1 MKYYLSILVLSL
13 FSCLHSQTL
22 NYIHYNT
29 NNSKLPHDAV
39 YQLRQDKNGYI
50 WVCTDDGL
58 VRFDGTEMV
67 NYDKGFVSKYV
78 ICTDEERD
86 RIWASTWKGGI
97 HYIKNDSAIPVKV
110 AMRKN
115 ATYNAEGT
123 DRYLFSTNG
132 LTVFND
138 LLIAGCFKTYMVLRF
153 DSTSNTLIPIALEK
167 DNGSKYIVYPGDKEY
182 LNFLKTSTHR
192 LYAYGKRGVFEVV
205 NNKLRLLT
213 ADIVPDNVWES
224 PDSILYFQRAGA
236 IYKTNK
242 DFTSTLLIYNIPI
255 EKFDYKLPINFKV
268 LPSGNICLLFE
279 TPELL
284 NSGMTYFLIN
294 VHSGD
299 ITDLSNAV
307 GIGVLPAGIII
318 DKEGS
323 MWLSTDGRGLYH
335 VFDQKFKQITSDRF
349 LYNSNVTTL
358 HSFSRDSLFIG
369 TKKGLYVYHNKHVN
383 IIKCVDSILN
393 SPVRGLFQTRS
404 GNMGFSVSNLK
415 TKRMEGFVVD
425 NGQVSQLPYDLAFVF
440 KNYRLNLYSSGKIR
454 LSDSQGKKDYT
465 SDINSVIQNP
475 SCLEE
480 DDKGKLWISAGS
492 VLYSFHPDYGLKKYE
507 LTELCDLQINCLRNV
522 AGSGLFIGTNQGLFL
537 LPGSGSPKHWGIED
551 GLTNLNIRCLTSE
564 KAGSLWIGT
573 QNGLFNF
580 KNNTFS
586 IYKKRDGLIAD
597 DVTCLALL
605 NGNEL
610 AVGSSKGLTVFMTKH
625 ETRIAAGY
633 LTIEKFLVND
643 KKQDHLSTI
652 DVPYNSNIFLKYGL
666 VTFVYPELVVYSY
679 RLNKSEKWITT
690 QNSSL
695 VFTNLKPGNY
705 SLELKAK
712 KYDTDYSEAI
722 IIEFT
727 IHNPWWM
734 SFYFYGL
741 LFLASVLLGVI
752 YLKIQVK
759 KHRERALARY
769 ELAELKMKALQAQLN
784 PHFISNAL
792 NAIQYFILKQD
803 EVQASNYLAQFTE
816 LTRLFLEVSRRGL
829 VTLKMELDLLN
840 NYLSLEKLRFE
851 NKLDYSVEVASD
863 IDLMK
868 EYIPGLLVQPFVE
881 NSINH
886 GIVYLP
892 KGRLGVLSVKIEKA
906 DGFIKIVIND
916 NGIGREKAGEIKRRQ
931 SKFHD
936 SHAMQIVEEL
946 KQAYN
951 LLPGCEIEIEVFD
964 KGENIK
970 QPVGTCVYIRVKIS
984 RELLDTQQF

>member
-1 MKYYLSILVLSL
+1 MKYYLATLFLSL
-13 FSCLHSQTL
+13 FAGLYSQNL

-39 YQLRQDKNGYI
+39 YQLRQDKNGYM

-67 NYDKGFVSKYV
+67 NYDKGFLSKYV
-78 ICTDEERD
+78 ICTDEERN
-86 RIWASTWKGGI
+86 RIWVSTWKGGI
-97 HYIKNDSAIPVKV
+97 HYIESDSAIPVKV
-110 AMRKN
+110 AVSKN
-115 ATYNAEGT
+115 ASYSTEET
-123 DRYLFSTNG
+123 DRYIFSTNG

-153 DSTSNTLIPIALEK
+153 DSATNTLIPFALEK
-167 DNGSKYIVYPGDKEY
+167 DHEINYIVYPGDKKY
-182 LNFLKTSTHR
+182 LSFLKTSAHR
-192 LYAYGKRGVFEVV
+192 LYAYGSRGVFEVV
-205 NNKLRLLT
+205 NNKLKLLT
-213 ADIVPDNVWES
+213 TAILPDNVWES
-224 PDSILYFQRAGA
+224 PDGILYFQKAGA

-242 DFTSTLLIYNIPI
+242 EFTSTSLIYKIPI
-255 EKFDYKLPINFKV
+255 EKFDYKLPVNFKV

-279 TPELL
+279 TPELI

-294 VHSGD
+294 VRSGD

-323 MWLSTDGRGLYH
+323 MWLSTDGRGLFH
-335 VFDQKFKQITSDRF
+335 VFDQKYKQITSDKF
-349 LYNSNVTTL
+349 SYNSNVTSL
-358 HSFSRDSLFIG
+358 YSFSRDSLFIG
-369 TKKGLYVYHNKHVN
+369 TKKGLYVYHNKQLN

-393 SPVRGLFQTRS
+393 SPVRGLFQTQA
-404 GNMGFSVSNLK
+404 GDMGFSVSNLR
-415 TKRMEGFVVD
+415 TKLMQGF
-425 NGQVSQLPYDLAFVF
+425 GIISGKVSQLPYDGALVF
-440 KNYRLNLYSSGKIR
+440 KNYRLNLYSSGKIK
-454 LSDSQGKKDYT
+454 LSDNQGKKDYT
-465 SDINSVIQNP
+465 SSIAPVIQNANF
-475 SCLEE
+475 LEE
-480 DDKGKLWISAGS
+480 DEMGKLWLSSGS
-492 VLYSFHPDYGLKKYE
+492 QLYSFHPEKGLKKYQ
-507 LTELCDLQINCLRNV
+507 LTELNNLQINCLQNV

-537 LPGSGSPKHWGIED
+537 LSGNALLQHWGIDD
-551 GLTNLNIRCLTSE
+551 GLTNLNIRCLISE
-564 KAGSLWIGT
+564 KAGSLWVGT

-580 KNNTFS
+580 KDNKFS

-597 DVTCLALL
+597 DITCLALL
-605 NGNEL
+605 KGNEL

-625 ETRIAAGY
+625 ETKISSGS
-633 LTIEKFLVND
+633 LTIEKFLIND
-643 KKQDHLSTI
+643 KKHDHLVTI
-652 DVPYNSNIFLKYGL
+652 DAPYNSNIFLKYGL

-679 RLNKSEKWITT
+679 RLNKNEKWITT
-690 QNSSL
+690 HNNSL

-722 IIEFT
+722 IIKFT
-727 IHNPWWM
+727 INNPWWM
-734 SFYFYGL
+734 SFYFYGFL
-741 LFLASVLLGVI
+741 LLAIILLGVI

-759 KHRERALARY
+759 KHKEKALARY

-784 PHFISNAL
+784 PHFVSNAL

-803 EVQASNYLAQFTE
+803 EVQASNYLGQFTE
-816 LTRLFLEVSRRGL
+816 LTRLFLEVSRKGL
-829 VTLKMELDLLN
+829 VTLKMELELLN

-851 NKLDYSVEVASD
+851 NKLDYTVEVAPA

-892 KGRLGVLSVKIEKA
+892 KGRLGVLSVKIEKT
-906 DGFIKIVIND
+906 DGFIKITIND
-916 NGIGREKAGEIKRRQ
+916 NGIGREKAGEIKIRQ
-931 SKFHD
+931 SKFQD

-970 QPVGTCVYIRVKIS
+970 HPTGTCVYIRVKIS
-984 RELLDTQQF
+984 KELIDSQQF

>member
-358 HSFSRDSLFIG
+358 HSFSRDSLHWYQKR
-369 TKKGLYVYHNKHVN
+369 T
-383 IIKCVDSILN
+383 
-393 SPVRGLFQTRS
+393 VR
-404 GNMGFSVSNLK
+404 VS
-415 TKRMEGFVVD
+415 
-425 NGQVSQLPYDLAFVF
+425 
-440 KNYRLNLYSSGKIR
+440 
-454 LSDSQGKKDYT
+454 
-465 SDINSVIQNP
+465 
-475 SCLEE
+475 
-480 DDKGKLWISAGS
+480 
-492 VLYSFHPDYGLKKYE
+492 
-507 LTELCDLQINCLRNV
+507 
-522 AGSGLFIGTNQGLFL
+522 
-537 LPGSGSPKHWGIED
+537 
-551 GLTNLNIRCLTSE
+551 
-564 KAGSLWIGT
+564 
-573 QNGLFNF
+573 
-580 KNNTFS
+580 
-586 IYKKRDGLIAD
+586 
-597 DVTCLALL
+597 
-605 NGNEL
+605 
-610 AVGSSKGLTVFMTKH
+610 
-625 ETRIAAGY
+625 
-633 LTIEKFLVND
+633 
-643 KKQDHLSTI
+643 
-652 DVPYNSNIFLKYGL
+652 
-666 VTFVYPELVVYSY
+666 
-679 RLNKSEKWITT
+679 
-690 QNSSL
+690 
-695 VFTNLKPGNY
+695 
-705 SLELKAK
+705 
-712 KYDTDYSEAI
+712 
-722 IIEFT
+722 
-727 IHNPWWM
+727 
-734 SFYFYGL
+734 
-741 LFLASVLLGVI
+741 
-752 YLKIQVK
+752 
-759 KHRERALARY
+759 
-769 ELAELKMKALQAQLN
+769 
-784 PHFISNAL
+784 
-792 NAIQYFILKQD
+792 
-803 EVQASNYLAQFTE
+803 
-816 LTRLFLEVSRRGL
+816 
-829 VTLKMELDLLN
+829 
-840 NYLSLEKLRFE
+840 
-851 NKLDYSVEVASD
+851 
-863 IDLMK
+863 
-868 EYIPGLLVQPFVE
+868 
-881 NSINH
+881 
-886 GIVYLP
+886 
-892 KGRLGVLSVKIEKA
+892 
-906 DGFIKIVIND
+906 
-916 NGIGREKAGEIKRRQ
+916 
-931 SKFHD
+931 
-936 SHAMQIVEEL
+936 
-946 KQAYN
+946 
-951 LLPGCEIEIEVFD
+951 
-964 KGENIK
+964 
-970 QPVGTCVYIRVKIS
+970 
-984 RELLDTQQF
+984 

>member
-1 MKYYLSILVLSL
+1 MKYYLSTLFLSL
-13 FSCLHSQTL
+13 FAGLYSQNL

-39 YQLRQDKNGYI
+39 YQLRQDKNGYM

-67 NYDKGFVSKYV
+67 NYDKGFLSKYV
-78 ICTDEERD
+78 ICTDEERN
-86 RIWASTWKGGI
+86 RIWVSTWKGGI
-97 HYIKNDSAIPVKV
+97 HYIESDSAIPLKV
-110 AMRKN
+110 AVSKN
-115 ATYNAEGT
+115 ASYSAEET
-123 DRYLFSTNG
+123 DRYVFSTNG

-138 LLIAGCFKTYMVLRF
+138 LIIAGCFKTYMVLRF
-153 DSTSNTLIPIALEK
+153 DSVTNTLIPFALEK
-167 DNGSKYIVYPGDKEY
+167 DHGINYIIYPGDKKY
-182 LNFLKTSTHR
+182 LSFLKTSAHR
-192 LYAYGKRGVFEVV
+192 LYAYGNRGVFEVV
-205 NNKLRLLT
+205 NNKLKLLT
-213 ADIVPDNVWES
+213 TAIVPDNVWES
-224 PDSILYFQRAGA
+224 PDGILYFQKASA

-242 DFTSTLLIYNIPI
+242 EFTSTSLIYKIPI
-255 EKFDYKLPINFKV
+255 EKFDYKLPVNFKV

-279 TPELL
+279 TPELI

-294 VHSGD
+294 VRSGD

-323 MWLSTDGRGLYH
+323 MWLSTDGRGLFH
-335 VFDQKFKQITSDRF
+335 VFDQKYKQITSDKF
-349 LYNSNVTTL
+349 SYNSNVTSL
-358 HSFSRDSLFIG
+358 YSFSRDSLFIG
-369 TKKGLYVYHNKHVN
+369 TKKGLYVYHNKQVN

-393 SPVRGLFQTRS
+393 SPVRGLFQTQA
-404 GNMGFSVSNLK
+404 GDMGFSVSNLR
-415 TKRMEGFVVD
+415 TKLMQGFRIAS
-425 NGQVSQLPYDLAFVF
+425 GKVSQLPYDGALVF
-440 KNYRLNLYSSGKIR
+440 KNYRLNLYSSGKIK
-454 LSDSQGKKDYT
+454 LTDNQGKNDYT
-465 SDINSVIQNP
+465 SSITPVIQNVNF
-475 SCLEE
+475 LEE
-480 DDKGKLWISAGS
+480 DEMGRLWLSSGS
-492 VLYSFHPDYGLKKYE
+492 QLYSFRPEKGLKKYQ
-507 LTELCDLQINCLRNV
+507 LTELNNLQINCLQNV

-537 LPGSGSPKHWGIED
+537 LSENALLQHWGIDD
-551 GLTNLNIRCLTSE
+551 GLTNLNIRCLISE
-564 KAGSLWIGT
+564 KASSLWVGT

-580 KNNTFS
+580 NDNKFS

-597 DVTCLALL
+597 DITCLALL
-605 NGNEL
+605 KGNEL

-625 ETRIAAGY
+625 ETKISSGS
-633 LTIEKFLVND
+633 LTVEKFLIND
-643 KKQDHLSTI
+643 KKHDHLVTI
-652 DVPYNSNIFLKYGL
+652 DAPYNSNIFLKYGL

-679 RLNKSEKWITT
+679 RLNKNEKWITT
-690 QNSSL
+690 HNNSL

-722 IIEFT
+722 IIKFT

-734 SFYFYGL
+734 SFYFYGFL
-741 LFLASVLLGVI
+741 LLAIILLGVI

-759 KHRERALARY
+759 KHKERALARY

-784 PHFISNAL
+784 PHFVSNAL

-803 EVQASNYLAQFTE
+803 EVQASNYLGQFTE
-816 LTRLFLEVSRRGL
+816 LTRLFLEVSRKGL
-829 VTLKMELDLLN
+829 VTLKTELELLN

-851 NKLDYSVEVASD
+851 NKLDYTVEVTPA

-892 KGRLGVLSVKIEKA
+892 KGRLGVLSVKIEKT
-906 DGFIKIVIND
+906 DGFIKITIND
-916 NGIGREKAGEIKRRQ
+916 NGIGREKAGEIKSRQ
-931 SKFHD
+931 SKFQD

-970 QPVGTCVYIRVKIS
+970 QPTGTCVYIRVKIS
-984 RELLDTQQF
+984 KELIDSQQF